1 MSKPGQNNQK
11 GIYAQNLAAMC
22 LFLQLL
28 RDTGFS
34 YIQLEPDNS
43 EDFDLIFKDGKKIIC
58 ESKFRKEKFS
68 YPQLKE
74 LLIKICQ
81 RKSIND
87 RDEILVICKSA
98 NSDLISEVKN
108 IRFFEPLKDK
118 FIKQYGFG
126 DQLIKILPL
135 VNFWVIPKG
144 FNSEVNYSLLSE
156 LINMWL
162 PSEDV
167 ERFVDSIL
175 LNKIQISS
183 TQGSVYS
190 RSDFESDVSDFKKE
204 VTQRSDYFNNKVVKE
219 EQFKK
224 LEKDINDN
232 KGIGWGSGSISA
244 FSVQWDLMSFT
255 MDRLKTR
262 NDLDLNKWNDL
273 WQLNKVYYFAFG
285 IFHVFENNLDSDKNK
300 KYVISYIRKNV
311 KDIRGFYRSD
321 FFNVNVVKII
331 TKIIES
337 DYENKYLADAFNI
350 IKDLITINKKEFFYL
365 KDRGHDRGKWEKE
378 EICKLLYKIYN
389 HADTDLKAK
398 VFNLIITSFNI
409 TEDEGEFSHYAP
421 KAVYEILQKW
431 LNEDLTN
438 RLPKLTNVISDQ
450 YNLYNL
456 FYKKLSKKIEFKG
469 WEHIGG
475 ITTYWGNDYRVSDRH
490 FIIHLL
496 APAIKKFYDYDSDK
510 AWRFI
515 KSKCISKKANIS
527 KTRPDFL
534 NRSVYEIV
542 LNRYFSDDKNISKEA
557 FEILK
562 EFICSRKGI
571 PPKTD
576 LIYQAIINFNIPDNK
591 KWKLVELTTRK
602 SNVPINPFV
611 ERIVTNLA
619 QKDHQ
624 KAKAELIKWFSEP
637 KYYSNQFI
645 LGTDS
650 VTSIRTLLETKT
662 DLAIDLFRKLI
673 TTDNVRSGNSDHFS
687 AFDIAGLLN
696 DIVKMDY
703 AKGLSILRSLEAER
717 DLSKDQQIIYAFSM
731 FDYHGKDESD
741 DPKLLTDIYNDVV
754 DPFLNTF
761 GNDVNL
767 IFKRLSY
774 DTCREA
780 FVQFATRLTAKKKIS
795 EALRIIRIFVSDPDP
810 HLPGTDPKDKN
821 DEFNE
826 HKKIENGEEP
836 ITITSVRGQ
845 CGWAL
850 MKCAVLAGREQIPEI
865 INLAGKLANDEN
877 YYVIHMACYVLSQLA
892 RNRLSVLP
900 TDSQTLFFNDNKVK
914 ALAMAKEVENITFR
928 LFNRFLT
935 WPVPVQKSMTKSVL
949 SVFEHIRALNESE
962 ALKLVTNL
970 VKCPKEIINEAA
982 PLFIYFAEFRKEAY
996 KKWRF
1001 SAPGLYDDLGPDK
1014 YDSRKFKKILIE
1026 TIEAIQKQ
1034 DTDAYFRFAAV
1045 FEHMIRDNA
1054 GNTKKDRK
1062 TTKMVLYYF
1071 DLLTNVYSHN
1081 VFDLIYQVV
1090 KDKIAKKEENFNVW
1104 YSLYF
1109 KCLQIEKEFYDKN
1122 FVPGITTDMYWWPS
1136 FLNSD
1141 ILELIY
1147 QRGKKEK
1154 FIKAAEIIFSFPK
1167 ELEVH
1172 ENDNIIATLKTF
1184 PQTDT
1189 RVLNIF
1195 QRLFERNPS
1204 KYWEFAGVLHNRQ

>member
-74 LLIKICQ
+74 LLTKICQ

-118 FIKQYGFG
+118 FINQYGFG
-126 DQLIKILPL
+126 DQLIKTLPL

-144 FNSEVNYSLLSE
+144 FNREVNYSLLSE

-175 LNKIQISS
+175 LNEIQISS
-183 TQGSVYS
+183 TQGGVYS
-190 RSDFESDVSDFKKE
+190 RSDFESDINEFKKE
-204 VTQRSDYFNNKVVKE
+204 VKQRSDYFSNKVVKE
-219 EQFKK
+219 KQFKK
-224 LEKDINDN
+224 LEKDISNN
-232 KGIGWGSGSISA
+232 KGIDWGSGSIAA
-244 FSVQWDLMSFT
+244 FSVQWDLMSFA

-285 IFHVFENNLDSDKNK
+285 IFHVFENNLQSEENKN
-300 KYVISYIRKNV
+300 YILSYIKKHV

-337 DYENKYLADAFNI
+337 DSENKYLADTFDV
-350 IKDLITINKKEFFYL
+350 IKDLITVNKKEFFYL
-365 KDRGHDRGKWEKE
+365 KDRGHDRGQWEKE
-378 EICKLLYKIYN
+378 EICKLLHKIYD
-389 HADTDLKAK
+389 HADAELRNKI
-398 VFNLIITSFNI
+398 FNLIITSFNI

-421 KAVYEILQKW
+421 KTVYEILLKW
-431 LNEDLTN
+431 LNEDLTH
-438 RLPKLTNVISDQ
+438 RLPKLTEVISNQ
-450 YNLYNL
+450 YNL
-456 FYKKLSKKIEFKG
+456 FYKKLSKNIEFKG

-475 ITTYWGNDYRVSDRH
+475 VTTYWGNDYRVSDRH

-496 APAIKKFYDYDSDK
+496 APAIKKFYDHDNDK

-515 KSKCISKKANIS
+515 KSKCISKKENIS
-527 KTRPDFL
+527 RTRPDFL

-542 LNRYFSDDKNISKEA
+542 LNRYSSNDKNTSKEA
-557 FEILK
+557 SGILK
-562 EFICSRKGI
+562 EFIYSRKGI
-571 PPKTD
+571 PHKTD
-576 LIYQAIINFNIPDNK
+576 LIYQAIINSNIPDNK

-602 SNVPINPFV
+602 YNVPINPFA

-637 KYYSNQFI
+637 KYYSNQFM

-662 DLAIDLFRKLI
+662 DLAIDLFKKLI
-673 TTDNVRSGNSDHFS
+673 TTDNVRSGDSDHFS

-703 AKGLSILRSLEAER
+703 AKGLSIFRSLEAER
-717 DLSKDQQIIYAFSM
+717 NLSKDQQIIYAFSL

-741 DPKLLTDIYNDVV
+741 DPKLLTAIYNDVV
-754 DPFLNTF
+754 DPFLNAF
-761 GNDVNL
+761 GNDITL
-767 IFKRLSY
+767 ICNRISY

-780 FVQFATRLTAKKKIS
+780 FVQFAVRLIAKKKIS

-810 HLPGTDPKDKN
+810 YLPGTDPNDKN

-826 HKKIENGEEP
+826 HKKIENGEKP

-865 INLAGKLANDEN
+865 INLSGKLANDEN
-877 YYVIHMACYVLSQLA
+877 YYVIHMACFILSQLA

-914 ALAMAKEVENITFR
+914 ALAMAKEVEKIVFC
-928 LFNRFLT
+928 LFDRFIS
-935 WPVPVQKSMTKSVL
+935 WPDPVQKSMAKSIL
-949 SVFEHIRALNESE
+949 SVFEHIRALNESDS
-962 ALKLVTNL
+962 LKLVTAL
-970 VKCPKEIINEAA
+970 TKCPKAIINDAA

-1001 SAPGLYDDLGPDK
+1001 SASGFYDDLGPDK
-1014 YDSRKFKKILIE
+1014 YDSTIFKKILIE

-1034 DTDAYFRFAAV
+1034 DPDACFRFATA
-1045 FEHMIRDNA
+1045 FEHMIRDKASN
-1054 GNTKKDRK
+1054 NKEDRK
-1062 TTKMVLYYF
+1062 VTKIALNYF

-1081 VFDLIYQVV
+1081 VFDLIYQII
-1090 KDKIAKKEENFNVW
+1090 KDKISKEEENFNVW
-1104 YSLYF
+1104 YRLYF
-1109 KCLQIEKEFYDKN
+1109 KCLQIEREFYDKN
-1122 FVPGITTDMYWWPS
+1122 FVPGETTDMYWWPS
-1136 FLNSD
+1136 FCNSD

-1147 QRGKKEK
+1147 HRGNKEK
-1154 FIKAAEIIFSFPK
+1154 FIKVAAIIFSFPK
-1167 ELEVH
+1167 ELEIH
-1172 ENDNIIATLKTF
+1172 ETDNIIAVLKTF
-1184 PQTDT
+1184 PKTDK

-1195 QRLFERNPS
+1195 QRLLERNPS
-1204 KYWEFAGVLHNRQ
+1204 KYWGFAGVLHN